1 MVRLGSFIV
10 KTAVVLLSFFL
21 RSLDYV
27 SKLSGER
34 KRGKRLSGARDEKV
48 T

>member
-1 MVRLGSFIV
+1 MVRLGSFIMN
-10 KTAVVLLSFFL
+10 TEVVLLDFFPH
-21 RSLDYV
+21 SLDYV

>member
-10 KTAVVLLSFFL
+10 KTAVVLLSFFP

-27 SKLSGER
+27 SKLSGEGKR
-34 KRGKRLSGARDEKV
+34 VMTLRGKG
-48 T
+48 